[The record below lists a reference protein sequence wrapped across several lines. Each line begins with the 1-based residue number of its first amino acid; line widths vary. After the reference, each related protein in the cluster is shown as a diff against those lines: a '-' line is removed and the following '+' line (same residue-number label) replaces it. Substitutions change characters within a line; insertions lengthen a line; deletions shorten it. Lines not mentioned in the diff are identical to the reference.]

1 MPNRNAED
9 SVPYEKL
16 LFLNRLGMTS
26 RRQEQAPALPVKVT
40 FCGASFIF
48 AKNGRP
54 HRVAPTFICRR
65 HTSFFKRANTVRP
78 YRVDDNYCCFHGTAE
93 LFKFNNRFG
102 RERRP
107 RRSVGFDAFSR
118 STARVVPTDCFSIC
132 SGRCPH
138 RPKKDYSLFACGEL
152 VRRGR
157 RTLRNYREF
166 VLFRNAEDSVPYED
180 FVLSVKN

>member
-1 MPNRNAED
+1 MIRKVRINELLSISGTPRTAFPTRNHYVLQIRHDKQTAGA
-9 SVPYEKL
+9 SP
-16 LFLNRLGMTS
+16 RPTH
-26 RRQEQAPALPVKVT
+26 KVT

-65 HTSFFKRANTVRP
+65 HTSFFKRANAVCP

-107 RRSVGFDAFSR
+107 RRSVGFDVFSR
-118 STARVVPTDCFSIC
+118 TSARL
-132 SGRCPH
+132 R
-138 RPKKDYSLFACGEL
+138 LFFNL
-152 VRRGR
+152 
-157 RTLRNYREF
+157 
-166 VLFRNAEDSVPYED
+166 
-180 FVLSVKN
+180 